1 MKVYGPVS
9 SFSQSLI
16 AQLGGVAVE
25 MSMGELSSLRLN
37 ERRSIAAV
45 GGISTWSQRQVP
57 HRWAPRPEIGAN
69 LHAGSLPLLMTLV
82 FPPAHCALR
91 RRPELHQAES
101 EPAGLQHAGGDG
113 PHCVRSQNNGDELVQ
128 CCGVQV
134 SL

>member
-1 MKVYGPVS
+1 MKIHGPVS

-25 MSMGELSSLRLN
+25 MSMEELGSLRLM

-45 GGISTWSQRQVP
+45 GAISSWSQRQVRLSSP
-57 HRWAPRPEIGAN
+57 TW
-69 LHAGSLPLLMTLV
+69 S
-82 FPPAHCALR
+82 PPSVSNSCFQPARCALR
-91 RRPELHQAES
+91 CGAELHQAES
-101 EPAGLQHAGGDG
+101 EPVGLQHAGGDG
-113 PHCVRSQNNGDELVQ
+113 PPCVRSQNHGDEPVQ